1 MLKMYDWLLKEI
13 LALEKWVTQKRIIV
27 IRKKIA
33 LKDKEYTLLLD
44 TADKVLKERKEL
56 EAKL

>member
-27 IRKKIA
+27 IRKKIT

>member
-1 MLKMYDWLLKEI
+1 MYDWLLKEI